1 MTTSPAGVDNAAI
14 LALEAKR
21 IGRKQLTIV
30 IVQMIGRL
38 VVGTVVI
45 VGMLLLVPEQPEP
58 SLALPI
64 VIAVGST
71 TLYVFFFVRQIR
83 GVYKAKYPM
92 LRAGEALILVGA
104 MFLAIFAMIY
114 VMLSATNPDAFT
126 EKLDPFN
133 AYYFALTV
141 LATVG
146 FGDITPSTTAARSV
160 AMVQMAVDIAF
171 IAVLIR
177 IMGGAAKRTIEQRQA
192 KEREESD
199 ATA

>member
-1 MTTSPAGVDNAAI
+1 MTTPVASEDDGAIAA
-14 LALEAKR
+14 AEAKR
-21 IGRKQLTIV
+21 IGRKQLAIV
-30 IVQMIGRL
+30 IVQMTARL

-45 VGMLLLVPEQPEP
+45 VAMLLLVPEQPEP

-64 VIAVGST
+64 LIAVGST
-71 TLYVFFFVRQIR
+71 TLYVFFFIRQIR

-92 LRAGEALILVGA
+92 LRAGEALILVAA
-104 MFLAIFAMIY
+104 MFLAIFAMVY
-114 VMLSATNPDAFT
+114 VMLSATNPEAFT
-126 EKLDPFN
+126 EHLDPFN

-146 FGDITPSTTAARSV
+146 FGDITPATTAARSV

-177 IMGGAAKRTIEQRQA
+177 IMGGAAKRTIEERQA
-192 KEREESD
+192 KARTEQES
-199 ATA
+199 AG

>member
-1 MTTSPAGVDNAAI
+1 MTTPSIGADDAAI
-14 LALEAKR
+14 AASEAKR

-30 IVQMIGRL
+30 ILQMGARL
-38 VVGTVVI
+38 VVGTMVI

-64 VIAVGST
+64 VIAVGGT
-71 TLYVFFFVRQIR
+71 ALYVYFFIRQVK

-104 MFLAIFAMIY
+104 MFLAVFAMIY
-114 VMLSATNPDAFT
+114 VMLSATNPEAFT
-126 EKLDPFN
+126 EELDPFN

-146 FGDITPSTTAARSV
+146 FGDITPATTAARSV

-177 IMGGAAKRTIEQRQA
+177 IMGGAARRTIEERQA
-192 KEREESD
+192 KAREEHGS
-199 ATA
+199 AT

>member
-1 MTTSPAGVDNAAI
+1 MSEFNKIP
-14 LALEAKR
+14 
-21 IGRKQLTIV
+21 
-30 IVQMIGRL
+30 RL
-38 VVGTVVI
+38 VLLPAVDVAGGKAVRLTQGEAGTETNYGDPVDAAADWARQGAEWIHLVDLDAAFGRGNNTGVI
-45 VGMLLLVPEQPEP
+45 KK
-58 SLALPI
+58 
-64 VIAVGST
+64 VI
-71 TLYVFFFVRQIR
+71 RQVK

-114 VMLSATNPDAFT
+114 VMLSATNPEAFT

-192 KEREESD
+192 KERAESG

>member
-1 MTTSPAGVDNAAI
+1 MTTPASGEDDAA
-14 LALEAKR
+14 LAAAEARR

-30 IVQMIGRL
+30 ILQMSGRL
-38 VVGTVVI
+38 VLGTIVI
-45 VGMLLLVPEQPEP
+45 FGMLLLVPEQPEA
-58 SLALPI
+58 SLAVPI

-71 TLYVFFFVRQIR
+71 ALYVFFFVRQIK

-92 LRAGEALILVGA
+92 LRAGEALILVAA

-126 EKLDPFN
+126 EQLDPFN

-146 FGDITPSTTAARSV
+146 FGDITPATTAARSV

-192 KEREESD
+192 KERSEHD
-199 ATA
+199 AAG